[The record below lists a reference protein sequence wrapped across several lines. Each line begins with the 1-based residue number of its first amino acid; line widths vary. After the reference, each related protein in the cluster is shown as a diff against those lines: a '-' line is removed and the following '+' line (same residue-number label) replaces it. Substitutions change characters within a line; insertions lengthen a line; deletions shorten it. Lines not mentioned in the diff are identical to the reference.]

1 MKIKFKFAK
10 KEWIWWSISTKNP
23 NTKKF
28 HLFSLE
34 FRKNEISGRR
44 SLDLQ
49 FLPIHVYI
57 FWFGKKKTI
66 EDEYTVEIEGNLHRS
81 FYTDEMPLT
90 NEKN

>member
-1 MKIKFKFAK
+1 MKLKFKFAK
-10 KEWIWWSISTKNP
+10 KEWIWWSKSTKNP

-44 SLDLQ
+44 SLDLH

-57 FWFGKKKTI
+57 FWFGEKI
-66 EDEYTVEIEGNLHRS
+66 EQENED
-81 FYTDEMPLT
+81 FPLT
-90 NEKN
+90 NEKD